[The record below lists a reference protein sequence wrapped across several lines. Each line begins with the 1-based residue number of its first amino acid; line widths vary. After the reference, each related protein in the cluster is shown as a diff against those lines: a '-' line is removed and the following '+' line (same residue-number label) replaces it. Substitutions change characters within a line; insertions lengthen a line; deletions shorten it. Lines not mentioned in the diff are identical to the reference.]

1 MASGVERRLFF
12 WTGGVVVLLDRI
24 SKILFEQWLMTAGP
38 VSVIGDFFQWRLVYN
53 RGAAF
58 GMGASSDL
66 SRWVLFAVAI
76 VAVAVL
82 YRMSREAEPG
92 DRLRQVALGS
102 VAGGA
107 AGNMIDRIVSPRGV
121 VDFIDFDFG
130 FYHFPTFNVADIAI
144 SCGAVALA
152 WSLWQEDRR
161 RAAAAVGS

>member
-1 MASGVERRLFF
+1 MASGADRRLFLGMM
-12 WTGGVVVLLDRI
+12 GGVVLIDRI
-24 SKILFEQWLMTAGP
+24 TKVLFEQWLMTAGP
-38 VSVIGDFFQWRLVYN
+38 VSVIGEFFHWRLVYN

-66 SRWVLFAVAI
+66 SRWLFFVIAIIAV
-76 VAVAVL
+76 VVL

-92 DRLRQVALGS
+92 DRLRQAALGA

-121 VDFIDFDFG
+121 IDFIDFDFG

-144 SCGAVALA
+144 TCGAVALA
-152 WSLWQEDRR
+152 WSLWREERS
-161 RAAAAVGS
+161 RAAVTG